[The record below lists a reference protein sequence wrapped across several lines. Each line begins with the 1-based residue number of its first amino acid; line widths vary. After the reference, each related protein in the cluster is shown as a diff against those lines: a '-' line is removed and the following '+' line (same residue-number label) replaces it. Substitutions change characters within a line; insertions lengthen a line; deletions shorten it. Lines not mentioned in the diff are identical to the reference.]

1 MDVHHLELKCLLM
14 LWSKFFLI
22 FCGSFVSRYGNLFNT
37 KLCCVELYKL
47 VDSCHVSLS
56 VSNL

>member
-22 FCGSFVSRYGNLFNT
+22 SVDPLSQGMVTYLTQSYAVLNST
-37 KLCCVELYKL
+37 K
-47 VDSCHVSLS
+47 
-56 VSNL
+56 